1 MSGTQNGVG
10 QVLGSASA
18 VGGGLAVLPLTGGSP
33 LFMILPLVAIVCGL
47 VILVS
52 LSLTHVLE
60 EEK

>member
-1 MSGTQNGVG
+1 MSVNSSVG

-18 VGGGLAVLPLTGGSP
+18 VGAGAAVLPMTGGS
-33 LFMILPLVAIVCGL
+33 LIYMILPLVAIVCGL